1 MYCHTQGSRG
11 LNIPVNTKTQC
22 SPQRGMSDH
31 DPGTGTLGPF
41 DYYDPASKVS
51 SQPLEPGSVTETVPL
66 SFIVT
71 GKSHKSR

>member
-1 MYCHTQGSRG
+1 
-11 LNIPVNTKTQC
+11 
-22 SPQRGMSDH
+22 MSDH